1 MDLGEC
7 RADIAPILYRDPH
20 AAGACD
26 EGPAVPGCFSGYP
39 CGFCCLGVGF
49 CAFVGWD
56 GSAWVHRL
64 SKEGKL
70 GSIQLDCPSR
80 CLERE
85 ERILK

>member
-1 MDLGEC
+1 
-7 RADIAPILYRDPH
+7 
-20 AAGACD
+20 
-26 EGPAVPGCFSGYP
+26 
-39 CGFCCLGVGF
+39 VGF